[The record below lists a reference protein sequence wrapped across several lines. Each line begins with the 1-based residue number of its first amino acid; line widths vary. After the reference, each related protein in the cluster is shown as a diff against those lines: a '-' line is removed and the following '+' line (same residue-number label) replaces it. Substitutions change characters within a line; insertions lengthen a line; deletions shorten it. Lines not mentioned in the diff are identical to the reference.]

1 MSKYGIIIVSHVSE
15 LAFGVQ
21 KLLSEI
27 APEVEVTYSGGLE
40 DNSIGTDYE
49 AIMEACNEN
58 TAEHLLC
65 FYDLG
70 SAKMTLEIVLEDLGK
85 ASTLYDTAL
94 VEGAFTAATLIQAG
108 VDLSGIEEQLNSLII
123 K

>member
-1 MSKYGIIIVSHVSE
+1 MSKYGIVIVSHVNE
-15 LAFGVQ
+15 LAFGLQ

-27 APEVEVTYSGGLE
+27 SCEVEVTYSGGLE

-70 SAKMTLEIVLEDLGK
+70 SAKMTLEIVLEDLERK
-85 ASTLYDTAL
+85 STLYDTAL

-108 VDLSGIEEQLNSLII
+108 VDLEGIEEQLNSLII

>member
-27 APEVEVTYSGGLE
+27 SPEVEVTYSGGLE

-70 SAKMTLEIVLEDLGK
+70 SAKMTLEIVLEDLGRT
-85 ASTLYDTAL
+85 STLYDTAL

-108 VDLSGIEEQLNSLII
+108 VDLNGIEEQLNSLII

>member
-1 MSKYGIIIVSHVSE
+1 MSNYGIVIVSHVSE
-15 LAFGVQ
+15 LAFGLK

-27 APEVEVTYSGGLE
+27 SPEVSITYSGGLD

-49 AIMEACNEN
+49 AILNACKQNK
-58 TAEHLLC
+58 AKHLLC

-70 SAKMTLEIVLEDLGK
+70 SAKMTLEIVLEEIEQ
-85 ASTLYDTAL
+85 ASSLYDAAL

-108 VDLSGIEEQLNSLII
+108 VSLEEIEEQLNSLII

>member
-49 AIMEACNEN
+49 AIMEACNDN